1 MGPLEAL
8 AAWYSRN
15 CNGTWEHQYGVE
27 ISTLD
32 NPGWQVKIDL
42 RGTRLDVVDGPRVEV
57 TRSESDWVTCRV
69 VDGQYQGFG
78 GPTNLLEILEHFR
91 EFLGMQAPE

>member
-1 MGPLEAL
+1 MGPLESL
-8 AAWYSRN
+8 AAWYSLN

-69 VDGQYQGFG
+69 VDGQYRVFPEWSKYSLVRILDGINPR
-78 GPTNLLEILEHFR
+78 PT
-91 EFLGMQAPE
+91 

>member
-1 MGPLEAL
+1 MVPGRSVRRRNFHARQPWL
-8 AAWYSRN
+8 A
-15 CNGTWEHQYGVE
+15 GQ
-27 ISTLD
+27 
-32 NPGWQVKIDL
+32 IDL

-91 EFLGMQAPE
+91 EFLGMQAPK